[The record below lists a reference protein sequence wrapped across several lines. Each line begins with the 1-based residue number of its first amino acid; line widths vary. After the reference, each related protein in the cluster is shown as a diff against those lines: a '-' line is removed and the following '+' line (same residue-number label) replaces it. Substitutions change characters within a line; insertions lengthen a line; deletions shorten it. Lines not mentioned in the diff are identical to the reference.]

1 MALTQIIPGGG
12 DSEDNV
18 KGLLRTEYKLLCM
31 ANSIKKHFDQW
42 AKECHATKIPS
53 EFNNFR
59 ASFIITDIAVSEFS
73 FNFDHSIFG
82 CLHSLRESGGRHL
95 PYKHFIAMPLLPCD
109 KLDAGIQKF
118 TGNDDIGDA
127 TNDITRAIHAFA
139 HFSLI
144 YTKHTHLF
152 CDLQGLLIRVLY
164 GLD

>member
-82 CLHSLRESGGRHL
+82 CLHSL
-95 PYKHFIAMPLLPCD
+95 
-109 KLDAGIQKF
+109 
-118 TGNDDIGDA
+118 
-127 TNDITRAIHAFA
+127 
-139 HFSLI
+139 
-144 YTKHTHLF
+144 
-152 CDLQGLLIRVLY
+152 
-164 GLD
+164 